1 MSMFN
6 QKKGE
11 ELMIK
16 YQNEKQRKCSED
28 IERRFPTIKDPMI
41 RSVYLETQKLPES
54 SNHYQNTYSKNAF
67 VMKNMTFNK
76 EDISDYLND
85 IKKLEKKRHIS
96 QKTKVKPMFN
106 SILRLKKTPKT
117 STRVLETYNSNKKVA

>member
-1 MSMFN
+1 MMMF
-6 QKKGE
+6 
-11 ELMIK
+11 
-16 YQNEKQRKCSED
+16 QNEKQRRCSED
-28 IERRFPTIKDPMI
+28 IERRFPNFKDKEI
-41 RSVYLETQKLPES
+41 GEVFAETTKLPES
-54 SNHYQNTYSKNAF
+54 SNHYQNTYSKNAW

-85 IKKLEKKRHIS
+85 IKKTRHIS

>member
-1 MSMFN
+1 MRM
-6 QKKGE
+6 
-11 ELMIK
+11 

-28 IERRFPTIKDPMI
+28 IERRFPTIQDPMI

-54 SNHYQNTYSKNAF
+54 SNHYQNTYSKNAWI
-67 VMKNMTFNK
+67 MKNMSYNK

-85 IKKLEKKRHIS
+85 IKELENKRHIS

-106 SILRLKKTPKT
+106 SILKLKKTPKI
-117 STRVLETYNSNKKVA
+117 STRVLETYNSNLKVA

>member
-1 MSMFN
+1 MMMF
-6 QKKGE
+6 
-11 ELMIK
+11 
-16 YQNEKQRKCSED
+16 QNEKQRRCSED
-28 IERRFPTIKDPMI
+28 IERRFPNFKDKEI
-41 RSVYLETQKLPES
+41 GEVFAETTKLPES
-54 SNHYQNTYSKNAF
+54 SNHYQNTYSKNAW

-117 STRVLETYNSNKKVA
+117 STRVLETYNSNLKVA

>member
-1 MSMFN
+1 MIN
-6 QKKGE
+6 KGVKQ
-11 ELMIK
+11 MRI

-54 SNHYQNTYSKNAF
+54 SNHYQNTYSKNAW

>member
-1 MSMFN
+1 MFN
-6 QKKGE
+6 QKIGE
-11 ELMIK
+11 KLMMMF
-16 YQNEKQRKCSED
+16 QDEKQRRCSED
-28 IERRFPTIKDPMI
+28 IERRFPNFKDKEI
-41 RSVYLETQKLPES
+41 GEVFAETTKLPES
-54 SNHYQNTYSKNAF
+54 SNHYQNTYSKNAW

-117 STRVLETYNSNKKVA
+117 STRVLETYNSNLKVA

>member
-6 QKKGE
+6 QKIGE
-11 ELMIK
+11 KLMMMF
-16 YQNEKQRKCSED
+16 QNEKQRRCSED
-28 IERRFPTIKDPMI
+28 IERRFPNFKDKEI
-41 RSVYLETQKLPES
+41 GEVFAETTKLPES
-54 SNHYQNTYSKNAF
+54 SNHYQNTYSKNAW

>member
-1 MSMFN
+1 MFN
-6 QKKGE
+6 QKIGE
-11 ELMIK
+11 ELMRM

-28 IERRFPTIKDPMI
+28 IERRFPYFKDRKI
-41 RSVYLETQKLPES
+41 GKVFAETMKLPES

-67 VMKNMTFNK
+67 VMKNISYK
-76 EDISDYLND
+76 EEDISDYLND
-85 IKKLEKKRHIS
+85 VKKLEKKRHIS

-117 STRVLETYNSNKKVA
+117 STKVLETYNSNLKKVA

>member
-1 MSMFN
+1 MFN
-6 QKKGE
+6 QKIGDK
-11 ELMIK
+11 LMMMF
-16 YQNEKQRKCSED
+16 QNEKQRKCSED
-28 IERRFPTIKDPMI
+28 IERRFPNFKDKEI
-41 RSVYLETQKLPES
+41 GEVFAETTKLPES
-54 SNHYQNTYSKNAF
+54 SNHYQNTYSKNAW

>member
-6 QKKGE
+6 QKIGE
-11 ELMIK
+11 KLMMMF
-16 YQNEKQRKCSED
+16 QNEKQRRCSED
-28 IERRFPTIKDPMI
+28 IERRFPNFKDKEI
-41 RSVYLETQKLPES
+41 GEVFAETTKLPES
-54 SNHYQNTYSKNAF
+54 SNHYQNTYSKNAW

-117 STRVLETYNSNKKVA
+117 STRVLETYNSNLKVA

>member
-1 MSMFN
+1 MFN
-6 QKKGE
+6 QKIGE
-11 ELMIK
+11 KLMMMF
-16 YQNEKQRKCSED
+16 QNEKQRRCSED
-28 IERRFPTIKDPMI
+28 IERRFPNFKDKEI
-41 RSVYLETQKLPES
+41 GEVFAETTKLPES
-54 SNHYQNTYSKNAF
+54 SNHYQNTYSKNAW

-117 STRVLETYNSNKKVA
+117 STRVLETYNSDLKVA

>member
-1 MSMFN
+1 
-6 QKKGE
+6 
-11 ELMIK
+11 MIK

-67 VMKNMTFNK
+67 VMKNMTSNI
-76 EDISDYLND
+76 EDISDYIRDVKHL
-85 IKKLEKKRHIS
+85 KKTRHIS
-96 QKTKVKPMFN
+96 SLTTVKPMFN
-106 SILRLKKTPKT
+106 SILTLKKTPKT
-117 STRVLETYNSNKKVA
+117 STTVLETYNSNLKVA